1 MTGAEAEPTPEPFP
15 FLIHVISEPERQ
27 GAAEQ
32 QFHPFLLKQATT
44 AATVTDRTVPAGS
57 AFVVF
62 AEQPN
67 DDGNA
72 DAEPDQGL
80 HRFLLS

>member
-1 MTGAEAEPTPEPFP
+1 MTGAEAETTPKPFP
-15 FLIHVISEPERQ
+15 FLIHVVSEPERQ

-32 QFHPFLLKQATT
+32 QFHSLLLKQTTT
-44 AATVTDRTVPAGS
+44 AATVGGMSVPAGT
-57 AFVVF
+57 APATI

-67 DDGNA
+67 DDGDA
-72 DAEPDQGL
+72 DAEPDQGF